1 MYRDASNGL
10 PHKLPAILRKHL
22 RGETSFPRPYAGPQ
36 EVLLRMSQSFTA
48 PPVPRSDRKDH
59 RVRDPMA
66 QRVWDYVSRSE
77 LGSLW
82 NCEGTPIKIVLKRTA
97 KAFMDDDLLSRA
109 AELGF
114 YFLFALFPMLICAS
128 SILGLAA
135 RSASVF
141 YDRLL
146 HYLAMVVPPSAYKLV
161 IDTFNQTAQ
170 ASTSGK
176 ITFGLAV
183 ALWSASVG
191 FAAIQDTMNL
201 VYKTR
206 ETRPYW
212 KARSI
217 AILVTIWLALL
228 ATANLAVLLGGDTLA
243 DYARS
248 HIWHHTLSIATA
260 VAIHILTWM
269 TAGAL
274 LMLIFSSIYYYAPN
288 LTKKCWHWL
297 TPGAAIGIITWTLV
311 SLGFRAYLHFFNTY
325 SLTYGSLGAVVVLLT
340 WFYITGLTLLAGA
353 EINSEIQ
360 AAVAEKRLK
369 EAGALP
375 PEATTDPKNPVPT
388 AVV

>member
-1 MYRDASNGL
+1 
-10 PHKLPAILRKHL
+10 
-22 RGETSFPRPYAGPQ
+22 
-36 EVLLRMSQSFTA
+36 
-48 PPVPRSDRKDH
+48 
-59 RVRDPMA
+59 MA
-66 QRVWDYVSRSE
+66 QRVWDYVSHSE

-82 NCEGTPIKIVLKRTA
+82 NFEGTPVGVVFRRTA
-97 KAFMDDDLLSRA
+97 KAFVDDDLLSRA

-146 HYLAMVVPPSAYKLV
+146 HYLAMVVPPTAYQLV
-161 IDTFNQTAQ
+161 INTFNQTAQ

-217 AILVTIWLALL
+217 AILVTIWLAVL
-228 ATANLAVLLGGDTLA
+228 ATANLAVLLGGDMLG
-243 DYARS
+243 DYAHS
-248 HIWHHTLSIATA
+248 HIWHHTLRTAVA
-260 VAIHILTWM
+260 VAIHILTWLA
-269 TAGAL
+269 AGGL

-288 LTKKCWHWL
+288 LSKKCWHWL

-311 SLGFRAYLHFFNTY
+311 SLGFRVYLHFFNTY
-325 SLTYGSLGAVVVLLT
+325 SLTYGSLGAVVVLLM

-369 EAGALP
+369 ESGTLP
-375 PEATTDPKNPVPT
+375 PEATTDPKNPVPV
-388 AVV
+388 AAA

>member
-1 MYRDASNGL
+1 MCCDACNTAAQVTGHSEAASERTEIL
-10 PHKLPAILRKHL
+10 PEALLWLA
-22 RGETSFPRPYAGPQ
+22 
-36 EVLLRMSQSFTA
+36 EVSLRMPQSFTT
-48 PPVPRSDRKDH
+48 PSLPQGDRKDH
-59 RVRDPMA
+59 RARDPMA

-77 LGSLW
+77 LGTLW
-82 NCEGTPIKIVLKRTA
+82 DFEGTPVKVVFKRTA
-97 KAFMDDDLLSRA
+97 KAFIDDDLLSRA

-217 AILVTIWLALL
+217 AILVTIWLAVL
-228 ATANLAVLLGGDTLA
+228 ATVNLAVLLGGDSLA
-243 DYARS
+243 DYALS
-248 HIWHHTLSIATA
+248 HIWHHTLSIA
-260 VAIHILTWM
+260 VASVIHIITWV
-269 TAGAL
+269 AASAL

-311 SLGFRAYLHFFNTY
+311 SLGFRAYLHFFNSY

-375 PEATTDPKNPVPT
+375 PEATTDPKNPVPVAT
-388 AVV
+388 V

>member
-1 MYRDASNGL
+1 M
-10 PHKLPAILRKHL
+10 
-22 RGETSFPRPYAGPQ
+22 
-36 EVLLRMSQSFTA
+36 
-48 PPVPRSDRKDH
+48 
-59 RVRDPMA
+59 RDPMA
-66 QRVWDYVSRSE
+66 QRVWEYVSRSE

-82 NCEGTPIKIVLKRTA
+82 NCEGTPVAVVFKRTA
-97 KAFMDDDLLSRA
+97 KAFIDDDLLSRA

-128 SILGLAA
+128 SILGLEA

-146 HYLAMVVPPSAYKLV
+146 HYLAVVVPSSAYRLV

-170 ASTSGK
+170 ASSSGK
-176 ITFGLAV
+176 ITFGLAI

-201 VYKTR
+201 VYKVR

-212 KARSI
+212 KARGI
-217 AILVTIWLALL
+217 AILVTIWLAMI
-228 ATANLAVLLGGDTLA
+228 ATLNLAVLLGGDALA
-243 DYARS
+243 RYVRS
-248 HIWHHTLSIATA
+248 HIGHRMLSILAVIVIHAATWIA
-260 VAIHILTWM
+260 AT
-269 TAGAL
+269 AL

-288 LTKKCWHWL
+288 LSQKCWHWL
-297 TPGAAIGIITWTLV
+297 TPGAAVGIITWTLA
-311 SLGFRAYLHFFNTY
+311 SLGFRVYLHFFNSY
-325 SLTYGSLGAVVVLLT
+325 SITYGSLGAVVILLM

-369 EAGALP
+369 ESGALP
-375 PEATTDPKNPVPT
+375 PQATTDPKNPVP
-388 AVV
+388 AAAA

>member
-1 MYRDASNGL
+1 M
-10 PHKLPAILRKHL
+10 P
-22 RGETSFPRPYAGPQ
+22 
-36 EVLLRMSQSFTA
+36 QSFTA
-48 PPVPRSDRKDH
+48 PAPQTNRKDH
-59 RVRDPMA
+59 RVHDPMA
-66 QRVWDYVSRSE
+66 QRVWDYVSRSQ

-82 NCEGTPIKIVLKRTA
+82 NFEGTPVKVVFKRTA
-97 KAFMDDDLLSRA
+97 KAFMNDDLFSRA

-217 AILVTIWLALL
+217 AILVTIWLAVL
-228 ATANLAVLLGGDTLA
+228 ATANLAILLGGDMLA
-243 DYARS
+243 DYAQS
-248 HIWHHTLSIATA
+248 HIWHHILGIATA
-260 VAIHILTWM
+260 VAVHVLTWM
-269 TAGAL
+269 AAGGL

-369 EAGALP
+369 ESGTLP
-375 PEATTDPKNPVPT
+375 PGATTDPENPVPV
-388 AVV
+388 AAA